1 MSDVKTLCDS
11 YGVCRDVGCAN
22 CPNAKPKTSL
32 APGSNWPTYERPKEE
47 KLEKLKR
54 AYSPRMRKDKP
65 LDTSLDL
72 LKEARDFIAP
82 LIKPE
87 CTTQLVRLYRDA
99 NGVVT
104 GSEEVKGVHQATI
117 AGANPYRG
125 SFSIPFNEGFRA
137 AERIYGITARK
148 KRVG

>member
-1 MSDVKTLCDS
+1 MNDCEHF
-11 YGVCRDVGCAN
+11 GVCKDNNCTGC
-22 CPNAKPKTSL
+22 PHDAKPRTVI
-32 APGSNWPTYERPKEE
+32 APGSNWPTRQVAEKKEQ
-47 KLEKLKR
+47 LKR
-54 AYSPRMRKDKP
+54 AYSPRMVKEKP

-82 LIKPE
+82 RIKPE
-87 CTTQLVRLYRDA
+87 CTTQIIRLYRDA

-125 SFSIPFNEGFRA
+125 SFSVPFNEGFRA

-148 KRVG
+148 KRTK